1 MKKFLK
7 VLGIVFIVLIVGA
20 AIVWFFFLKP
30 SPPAISADDRARLQ
44 VMPLPSELEFGKGS
58 LKITENFGINFDTP
72 PNPKIEKAI
81 DRFYK
86 ELALKTGLSFT
97 QISGSELQIKNPEL
111 SDNVPRLGDNESYT
125 LTIGNADITLSATS
139 DTGILYGLETLLQLV
154 EKIDE
159 QWIFPVVSLKDSPE
173 FPWRGLMIDVS
184 RHWIPKEV
192 VLRNLDAMAKVKMN
206 VFHWHLS
213 DYQGFRVE
221 SKKFPKLHE
230 MGSHGNY
237 YTQEDIKE
245 VVNYAADRGIRIIPE
260 FDVPGHTTSWLAGYP
275 ELASAP
281 GPYVLDTIA
290 LGILRPVMDPT
301 NPKLYN
307 FLDEFIAEMV
317 TLFPDDYFHIGGDEV
332 MATDWEE
339 NKNIQQYME
348 ENQLANSHELQ
359 AHFNQRL
366 QKIIAKNGKIM
377 LGWDE
382 ILHPDLPDEGIAIQA
397 WRSHKVLWES
407 ARNGYDAVLSKGYY
421 LDHKKSASEYYSIH
435 PKVIKGAVNIEI
447 DSMNWAAYKSN
458 IYFDESAIGGHIYL
472 FGKDDDIQIVMNFME
487 ESTGIA
493 EVEKKGN
500 KINFT
505 NKIDFG
511 TMKVSIE
518 MKGDSI
524 VGLSSIGLFD
534 LKLKGVKTG
543 GSDFPEGD
551 PLPKFDKIEPLTE
564 EQSLHI
570 LGGEACMWTE
580 MVDSVTLESRIW
592 PKAAVIAEKLWS
604 PQELTKDDEDMY
616 RRLMLMSDELELIGL
631 QHKSNQASIL
641 KGMAGKEYLTA
652 LNFLV
657 DYLQEG
663 AFANR
668 LSLYDPTLYTFTPL
682 DGIVDAASAESY
694 PAYVFNKNVDHW
706 LESKDE
712 KLKES
717 IESLLRQWIDNHEQL
732 GPLFDHNAKVE
743 MIQAHSDHLAK
754 LSTIAL
760 KITGGKALDENDIS
774 NFEAIIKEAQNEYG
788 GTVLA
793 VLPSLEKM
801 IRSASQT
808 E

>member
-7 VLGIVFIVLIVGA
+7 VVVILLTLLIVA
-20 AIVWFFFLKP
+20 AASAWFFFLKP
-30 SPPAISADDRARLQ
+30 DPPSISDEDRARLAL
-44 VMPLPSELEFGKGS
+44 MPLPSELEFGNGAMP
-58 LKITENFGINFDTP
+58 ITQGFGINFERK
-72 PNPKIEKAI
+72 PNAKITKAV

-86 ELALKTGLSFT
+86 ELNLKTGIPFT
-97 QISGSELQIKNPEL
+97 QKTGDDLHINNAKNETDFKDL
-111 SDNVPRLGDNESYT
+111 EESESYEIIIAEKKIQLHT
-125 LTIGNADITLSATS
+125 AS

-159 QWIFPVVSLKDSPE
+159 QWVFPLVSLKDSPE

-230 MGSHGNY
+230 MGSSGNY

-245 VVNYAADRGIRIIPE
+245 IVNYALERSIRIIPE

-301 NPKLYN
+301 NQALYD
-307 FLDEFIAEMV
+307 FLDQFVAEMV

-339 NKNIQQYME
+339 NKKIQQYME
-348 ENQLANSHELQ
+348 ANQLANSHELQ

-366 QKIIAKNGKIM
+366 QQIIAKNGKIM

-421 LDHKKSASEYYSIH
+421 LDHKKSASEYYGVH

-447 DSMNWAAYKSN
+447 DSANWAAYKTN
-458 IYFDESAIGGHIYL
+458 IYFDESAFGGHIYL

-500 KINFT
+500 NINFS
-505 NKIDFG
+505 NKIDVG
-511 TMKVSIE
+511 TMKVSLE

-641 KGMAGKEYLTA
+641 KGMAGKEYFIPLD
-652 LNFLV
+652 FLV

-694 PAYVFNKNVDHW
+694 PGYEFNKNVDQW
-706 LESKDE
+706 LTTKDE
-712 KLKES
+712 NLKIEIETLLNDWIENHQSLTKLFETNEKVQMIQNHS
-717 IESLLRQWIDNHEQL
+717 KNLSLLASL
-732 GPLFDHNAKVE
+732 
-743 MIQAHSDHLAK
+743 
-754 LSTIAL
+754 AL
-760 KITGGKALDENDIS
+760 KKINGEMLSVSENSGLNDLLASS
-774 NFEAIIKEAQNEYG
+774 NQEYG
-788 GTVLA
+788 GTVLS
-793 VLPSLEKM
+793 VVPGLEK
-801 IRSASQT
+801 ILISD